1 MADID
6 NKRKCDKCALF
17 AELKSINSTII
28 VLFEYPSYLQ
38 SNSSSLQLIRSAQHR
53 KIRCCSPWVL
63 VFSPVKIGHLFLLS
77 LRRGRRPQRWPFI
90 FTISPHHGTSNTP
103 HPHLFTHSNRDIP
116 KELSHV
122 SQRLEGTP
130 ECSLDNYLHDEPDPI
145 DSTLLILRL
154 HGLTDAEIEK
164 AHRWNRPPHIC
175 SPRYSPI
182 HPTPRCFER
191 DRCTK
196 TFKDG
201 TEAGVLTDGF

>member
-1 MADID
+1 MADIGD
-6 NKRKCDKCALF
+6 KRKCDKCALF
-17 AELKSINSTII
+17 AELKSINSTIM
-28 VLFEYPSYLQ
+28 VLFEYPSYFQ
-38 SNSSSLQLIRSAQHR
+38 SNSSSVQLTRSAQHR

-63 VFSPVKIGHLFLLS
+63 VFSPVKIGHLF
-77 LRRGRRPQRWPFI
+77 
-90 FTISPHHGTSNTP
+90 ISPKFTKRSTSSETAVHLHHQPTSWNLQ

-145 DSTLLILRL
+145 DSTILILRSR
-154 HGLTDAEIEK
+154 GLTDAEIEK
-164 AHRWNRPPHIC
+164 AHRWNRPPDVC

-201 TEAGVLTDGF
+201 IEAGVLTDGF

>member
-1 MADID
+1 VADID

-103 HPHLFTHSNRDIP
+103 
-116 KELSHV
+116 
-122 SQRLEGTP
+122 
-130 ECSLDNYLHDEPDPI
+130 
-145 DSTLLILRL
+145 
-154 HGLTDAEIEK
+154 
-164 AHRWNRPPHIC
+164 RPPPMYALQDTAQFTQLLDASNAIGAQKH
-175 SPRYSPI
+175 SR
-182 HPTPRCFER
+182 T
-191 DRCTK
+191 
-196 TFKDG
+196 
-201 TEAGVLTDGF
+201 AGVLTDGF